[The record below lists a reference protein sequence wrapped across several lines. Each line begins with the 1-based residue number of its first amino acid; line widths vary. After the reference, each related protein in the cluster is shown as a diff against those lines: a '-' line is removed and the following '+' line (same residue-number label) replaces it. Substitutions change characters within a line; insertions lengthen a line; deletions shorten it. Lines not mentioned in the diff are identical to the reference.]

1 MNPKDFLSSASG
13 TPILTQNGYWAF
25 LPALLPPEINW
36 SLPLVS
42 ALADAERDLSKLAT
56 LAGAFPFPQLVI
68 RPFVFRE
75 AIFSSRIEGLHA
87 SLADLYAYDSA
98 QVSLMKPGKN
108 VREVYNQVRALEFG
122 LERVKTL
129 PISLRLIRESHTRL
143 LEGISDGLTPGEF
156 RRSQN
161 WIGAVGSTPST
172 AKYVPPPVNEMKT
185 GLDQLEKFI
194 HSGSEIPAL
203 VRAGLIHYQFE
214 AIHPFLDGN
223 GRIGRSLMILLL
235 GEWNLLPQP
244 LLNLSVYFERYRQ
257 EYHDLLLAVSQKG
270 DWEAW
275 LRFYLRGVS
284 LQANE
289 SLVRLDRLQTLRTTY
304 QPFAEAE
311 RNTERMEQVLDFLF
325 SQPVLSV
332 RQLQSFLGSSFP
344 IAQHY
349 IDRLASAGI
358 LQEMTGQARNR
369 LYRANAIFQVL
380 EELK

>member
-1 MNPKDFLSSASG
+1 MDPKNFSSPSSG
-13 TPILTQNGYWAF
+13 TPILTQTGYWAF
-25 LPALLPPEINW
+25 LPAPLPPEINW

-42 ALADAERDLSKLAT
+42 ALANAERDLSKLAT
-56 LAGAFPFPQLVI
+56 LAGSFSFPKLVT

-87 SLADLYAYDSA
+87 SMTDLYAYESA
-98 QVSLMKPGKN
+98 PISFVKPGN
-108 VREVYNQVRALEFG
+108 NAREVYNHVRALEFG

-143 LEGISDGLTPGEF
+143 LEGISVGLTPGEF

-172 AKYVPPPVNEMKT
+172 AKYVPPPVDEMNT
-185 GLDQLEKFI
+185 ELDQLEKFI

-223 GRIGRSLMILLL
+223 GRIGRLLMILLL
-235 GEWNLLPQP
+235 SEWNLLPQP

-284 LQANE
+284 NQANE
-289 SLVRLDRLQTLRTTY
+289 SLVRLDKLQTLRATY
-304 QPFAEAE
+304 QVLADAE
-311 RNTERMEQVLDFLF
+311 RNTERMEQVLDYLF
-325 SQPVLSV
+325 TQPVLSV
-332 RQLQSFLGSSFP
+332 RQLQSFLRISFP

-349 IDRLASAGI
+349 IDRLARAGI
-358 LQEMTGQARNR
+358 LQEVTGQSRNR
-369 LYRANAIFQVL
+369 IYQANAIFQAL
-380 EELK
+380 EELE